1 MLADWVFLQPLEE
14 EEPEE
19 SEIIVVDLKPKT
31 HLKAKVFCCPKDMI
45 TQGVKAGDIVGFKK
59 NRDYEMRLEDNTTV
73 FRMRSEEM
81 MYVEEA

>member
-1 MLADWVFLQPLEE
+1 
-14 EEPEE
+14 
-19 SEIIVVDLKPKT
+19 
-31 HLKAKVFCCPKDMI
+31 MI

-59 NRDYEMRLEDNTTV
+59 NRDYEMRLEDDTIV